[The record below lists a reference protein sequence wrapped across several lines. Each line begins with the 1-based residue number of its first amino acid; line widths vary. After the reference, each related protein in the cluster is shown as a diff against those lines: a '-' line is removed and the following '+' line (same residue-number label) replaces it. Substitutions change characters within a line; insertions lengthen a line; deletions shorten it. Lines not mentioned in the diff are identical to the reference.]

1 MFSFHLYYFSFYFR
15 LVRKLVFVYFNV
27 NVYLKEIPGLN
38 KVTLPY
44 LNLLVTN
51 LQERCQE
58 ELSGEYSEPGFLL
71 TKAFSVPL
79 LCVSCALNPFL
90 YAWRIPQYRQVLRLI
105 GGWICQRFRLR
116 SHTVNTL
123 ALNIPSVLASAS
135 LVELNTPAVGH
146 LEKRRSEFA
155 KRL

>member
-1 MFSFHLYYFSFYFR
+1 M
-15 LVRKLVFVYFNV
+15 
-27 NVYLKEIPGLN
+27 
-38 KVTLPY
+38 
-44 LNLLVTN
+44 TN
-51 LQERCQE
+51 LEERFQE

-71 TKAFSVPL
+71 TKAFSIPL

-90 YAWRIPQYRQVLRLI
+90 YAWRIPHYRQVLRLI

-135 LVELNTPAVGH
+135 LVEQNTPPVGH